1 MRAAIA
7 IGWGLELDGGRMAVG
22 PGGAALIPP
31 EVRHRAAGRM
41 TILNVVVPP
50 SNPADERIDWGRDVR
65 CSGIPRD
72 EYETARPA

>member
-7 IGWGLELDGGRMAVG
+7 IGWGMESGGERVAAG
-22 PGGAALIPP
+22 PGGAVPIPP

-50 SNPADERIDWGRDVR
+50 FDPADERLDRGQDVR
-65 CSGIPRD
+65 
-72 EYETARPA
+72 